1 MVWKIEPLVGQHVT
15 LQPLTE
21 AHFEPLWAVAQ
32 HASIWRY
39 MPFAAATFEQFAD
52 YLRGTLAQVERGETM
67 AFVTQLNA
75 TGEAVGATSFLAL
88 SEAHRRLEI
97 GATWITPAQQRS
109 VVNTEAKLL
118 QLTHAFE
125 RFQCNRVEL
134 KTDSLNDRSQQA
146 ILRLGATEEGTFRNH
161 MIMPDGR
168 LRHTVWFSITADE
181 WPAVKASLQ
190 ARLKR

>member
-1 MVWKIEPLVGQHVT
+1 MVWKIEPLIGQHVT

-21 AHFEPLWAVAQ
+21 AHIEPLWAVAQ

-39 MPFAAATFEQFAD
+39 MPFAAATFEQFAE
-52 YLRGTLAQVERGETM
+52 YLRGALAQVERGETM

-118 QLTHAFE
+118 QLTDAFE

-146 ILRLGATEEGTFRNH
+146 ILRLGAAEEGTFRNH

-168 LRHTVWFSITADE
+168 LRHTVWFSITRDE
-181 WPAVKASLQ
+181 WPDIKASLQ
-190 ARLKR
+190 ARLAR